1 VLLAVSSPTV
11 QDSTAGGLK
20 RVTLRF
26 SEHRRE
32 LARDRR
38 LRHSSQT
45 ATVNTACYVIP
56 LSRHNATNSSAN
68 VGHEIKFVGLTAS
81 TAEDNDAVHTVCT
94 RVSSSSSCSMQR
106 SLITTTDTTHHK
118 YLATLPYNSSLTAC
132 SADINVSQ
140 GSVATRARCGSSSSS
155 SSNFSLVITLSTAK
169 LH

>member
-1 VLLAVSSPTV
+1 MLLAVSSPPV

-32 LARDRR
+32 LARDGR

-68 VGHEIKFVGLTAS
+68 VGHEIKFVGRTSS
-81 TAEDNDAVHTVCT
+81 TAEDNDAVHTACT
-94 RVSSSSSCSMQR
+94 RVSSSCSMQR

-140 GSVATRARCGSSSSS
+140 GSVATSARCGSSSSS
-155 SSNFSLVITLSTAK
+155 SNFSLIITLSTAK